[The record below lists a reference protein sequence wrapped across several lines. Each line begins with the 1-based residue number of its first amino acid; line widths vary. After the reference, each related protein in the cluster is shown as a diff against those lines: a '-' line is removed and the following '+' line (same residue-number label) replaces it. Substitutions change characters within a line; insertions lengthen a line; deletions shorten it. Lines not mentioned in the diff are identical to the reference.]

1 MTLQELGQS
10 LKEQREAAGISLEE
24 ISTQMKL
31 SVRLLQS
38 IEEGDTVYMPHA
50 VYTKRFIR
58 SLGDV
63 IGYDAEELKAQLDV
77 IFPEEAIDEETKA
90 DPGRLDMETV
100 EYEGIAGGGGRN
112 AFSVI
117 AVLAILL
124 ALGAGG
130 WFVFSNFGDDITRL
144 FNKTFGSSSQQE
156 SSSAAVAA
164 SPAPQAPAGRQ
175 AAPPPQQLPM
185 QTAAMQ
191 PAMQAPPA
199 APAYTP
205 QSLAPT
211 STPTTPLPAVASVNQ
226 VLIIASEECSITS
239 RADGARGRDYT
250 LRAGESFVVT
260 YANNLDLTLSN
271 AGGVSLVHNGKNL
284 GRPGNGKHSVEL
296 HFPMPGS

>member
-38 IEEGDTVYMPHA
+38 IEEGDTLYMPHA

-63 IGYDAEELKAQLDV
+63 IGYDADELKAQLEV
-77 IFPEEAIDEETKA
+77 IFPDESIDEETKA

-100 EYEGIAGGGGRN
+100 EYEGISGGGGGKN
-112 AFSVI
+112 AFSLIGVI
-117 AVLAILL
+117 AILA
-124 ALGAGG
+124 ALGVGG
-130 WFVFSNFGDDITRL
+130 WFVVSNFGDDITRI
-144 FNKTFGSSSQQE
+144 FNKTFGSASQQE
-156 SSSAAVAA
+156 TQSQAVASQQSA
-164 SPAPQAPAGRQ
+164 QQAPA
-175 AAPPPQQLPM
+175 AAQRPM
-185 QTAAMQ
+185 QTAALQ
-191 PAMQAPPA
+191 PSTQVPPA
-199 APAYTP
+199 APVYSP

-211 STPTTPLPAVASVNQ
+211 STPSTPLPAVGSVNQ
-226 VLIIASEECSITS
+226 VLIIASEECAIKS
-239 RADGARGRDYT
+239 RADGARDREYK

-260 YANNLDLTLSN
+260 YTNNLDLSLSN

-284 GRPGNGKHSVEL
+284 GRPGNSRNSIDL